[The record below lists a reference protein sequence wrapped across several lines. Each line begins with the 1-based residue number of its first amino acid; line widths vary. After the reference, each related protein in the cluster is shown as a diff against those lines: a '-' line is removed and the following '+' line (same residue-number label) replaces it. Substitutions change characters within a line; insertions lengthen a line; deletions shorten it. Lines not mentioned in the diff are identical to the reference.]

1 MNTNELEALIA
12 KCLHDFYNRRTK
24 RIQELKLKE
33 FLGKK
38 NPYLYRAIGT
48 EKASEIVEDI
58 LRAFISSSDEGIFG
72 DAFFEPIAK
81 LASIG
86 VVSPSEGIDIAIET
100 KDRYTAIAV
109 KSGTNWGNKDQLKK
123 QNENFI
129 ALQDRLFKIHKQF
142 DPVIGHGYGRKKGKP
157 KGKIYRN
164 VSGQAFWTEITGDPD
179 FYLKL
184 IRLMKDE
191 PQKHKVKYKKSWDGA
206 INRFTGEFITE
217 FCFPDGSINWEKLV
231 QLVSED
237 RDLKKLSE
245 GQTKLSSSHDS

>member
-1 MNTNELEALIA
+1 MKSKELEALIT
-12 KCLHDFYNRRTK
+12 KCLHDFYERRIN
-24 RIQELKLKE
+24 RIQELKLRDVLK
-33 FLGKK
+33 KK

-58 LRAFISSSDEGIFG
+58 LSAFVSSSDEGIFG

-81 LASIG
+81 LVSIG
-86 VVSPSEGIDIAIET
+86 VVSPSDGIDIAIET
-100 KDRYTAIAV
+100 EDRYTAIAV
-109 KSGTNWGNKDQLKK
+109 KSGTNWGNRDQLRK

-129 ALQDRLFKIHKQF
+129 ALQSRLFKLHKQF
-142 DPVIGHGYGRKKGKP
+142 DPVIGHGYGRKKGTP
-157 KGKIYRN
+157 KGKIYRD

-191 PQKHKVKYKKSWDGA
+191 PQKHKIEYKKAWELA
-206 INRFTGEFITE
+206 INRFTGEFISE
-217 FCFPDGSINWEKLV
+217 FCFKDGSINWEKLT

-237 RDLKKLSE
+237 KDLKKLPE
-245 GQTKLSSSHDS
+245 GQIQL

>member
-1 MNTNELEALIA
+1 LNTKELEKLIA
-12 KCLHDFYNRRTK
+12 DCLRDFYSRRIK
-24 RIQELKLKE
+24 RIQELKLRE

-48 EKASEIVEDI
+48 ENASEIVEDI
-58 LRAFISSSDEGIFG
+58 LSAFISSSDEGMFG

-81 LASIG
+81 LASGGNVAPAEG
-86 VVSPSEGIDIAIET
+86 VDIAIET
-100 KDRYTAIAV
+100 KNRYAAIAV
-109 KSGTNWGNKDQLKK
+109 KSGPNWGNSAALRK

-129 ALQDRLFKIHKQF
+129 ALRSRLYKLHKEF
-142 DPVIGHGYGRKKGKP
+142 DAIIGHGYGKKKGKP

-191 PQKHKVKYKKSWDGA
+191 PQKHKPEYKKAWDA
-206 INRFTGEFITE
+206 AVNRFTGEFIRD
-217 FCFPDGSINWEKLV
+217 FCFSDGRIDWEKLV
-231 QLVSED
+231 KFVSE
-237 RDLKKLSE
+237 E
-245 GQTKLSSSHDS
+245 ETPANP